1 MFLLTTY
8 RSGSL
13 LQLEIKEQHGIICI
27 YLPGIILCC
36 SFFHIRS
43 PVFSYKGYSKIFDFI
58 LFYDIFYNYILVFFC
73 ISFVDAGYSYFIA
86 FSLKLV
92 AVVFSILVVHAF
104 SIVMVMDILAV
115 FSRVVIKVHLFDFI
129 LAYILHYRIF
139 WYD

>member
-1 MFLLTTY
+1 MSRGISSFFF
-8 RSGSL
+8 RRGSL

-58 LFYDIFYNYILVFFC
+58 LFYYIFYNYILVFFC
-73 ISFVDAGYSYFIA
+73 IAFVDTGYCYIIA

-92 AVVFSILVVHAF
+92 AVVFS
-104 SIVMVMDILAV
+104 
-115 FSRVVIKVHLFDFI
+115 FI
-129 LAYILHYRIF
+129 TRHF
-139 WYD
+139 TFV